1 MFCWR
6 VQLFYK
12 WNALSL
18 PEQFLRSTWF
28 VFSLCRLN
36 SCLCSSNKF
45 WFIHVFWWSWGRVF
59 FRTFQQSGRYWSMSG
74 VLTGLKGASGFPHC
88 SLLLCG
94 RGTPS
99 FVLLVS
105 RQVNNH
111 LLFRWGVESQD
122 VVSTPLAPL
131 SHWTKNPPTSANA
144 WLLSIMW
151 MATIG
156 FRKLCANQLDFE
168 YNLNWVL
175 HPWYF
180 SWDSQGCLFCVY
192 CV

>member
-59 FRTFQQSGRYWSMSG
+59 FRTFQQSGRYWSVSG

-94 RGTPS
+94 RGLPHLFSLSVDKSTTIS
-99 FVLLVS
+99 YFVEVLSL
-105 RQVNNH
+105 RMLFLHHLRRFHTGQKIPQH
-111 LLFRWGVESQD
+111 LL
-122 VVSTPLAPL
+122 TP
-131 SHWTKNPPTSANA
+131 
-144 WLLSIMW
+144 
-151 MATIG
+151 G
-156 FRKLCANQLDFE
+156 FYL
-168 YNLNWVL
+168 
-175 HPWYF
+175 
-180 SWDSQGCLFCVY
+180 
-192 CV
+192 

>member
-1 MFCWR
+1 MSSGGPEAESSLG
-6 VQLFYK
+6 LFSK
-12 WNALSL
+12 VGGID
-18 PEQFLRSTWF
+18 PCQE
-28 VFSLCRLN
+28 
-36 SCLCSSNKF
+36 F
-45 WFIHVFWWSWGRVF
+45 WPDSKELQVSHTV
-59 FRTFQQSGRYWSMSG
+59 
-74 VLTGLKGASGFPHC
+74 HC
-88 SLLLCG
+88 SCVEGDSLICSPCQS
-94 RGTPS
+94 TSQQPS
-99 FVLLVS
+99 PISLRCWVS
-105 RQVNNH
+105 GCCFYTTYAAFK
-111 LLFRWGVESQD
+111 LD
-122 VVSTPLAPL
+122 K
-131 SHWTKNPPTSANA
+131 KNPPTSANA